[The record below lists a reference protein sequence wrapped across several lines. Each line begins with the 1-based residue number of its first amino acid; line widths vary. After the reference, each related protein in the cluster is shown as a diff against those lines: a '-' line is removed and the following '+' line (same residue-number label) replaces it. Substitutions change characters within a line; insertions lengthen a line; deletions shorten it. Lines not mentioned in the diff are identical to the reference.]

1 MATKSKAQTT
11 NQVSVKGKNPVL
23 SASKTGVKAG
33 RAVRTNAIFAK
44 DKALV
49 GLSVIGGAAML
60 AGGVAWA
67 VAKGFGRGIR
77 G

>member
-1 MATKSKAQTT
+1 MATKGKAQTT
-11 NQVSVKGKNPVL
+11 KQGKNPVL
-23 SASKTGVKAG
+23 SASKQGIKAG
-33 RAVRTNAIFAK
+33 KAVRTNAIFAK

-67 VAKGFGRGIR
+67 LTKGFGRGMR

>member
-11 NQVSVKGKNPVL
+11 NQVKGKNPVL

>member
-1 MATKSKAQTT
+1 MATKGKAQTT
-11 NQVSVKGKNPVL
+11 KQGGVKGKNPVL
-23 SASKTGVKAG
+23 SASKHGVKAG
-33 RAVRTNAIFAK
+33 KAVRTNAVFAK

-60 AGGVAWA
+60 AGGVTWA
-67 VAKGFGRGIR
+67 VMKGFGRGIR